1 MRIVPLAV
9 KNYFVYG
16 IPIEDTIRN
25 STDIFDFCLRLKT
38 NSKSKPILR
47 HLNEEDHIVEDVL
60 DRTTRYYVCTGGK
73 SSLIKDFGKKE
84 SGVNVGYSV
93 EIFNRFVE
101 KPMVD
106 YKIDYNFY
114 IKEAH
119 KLVYGIKSLQLNLFD

>member
-47 HLNEEDHIVEDVL
+47 HLNEEDRIVEDIL
-60 DRTTRYYVCTGGK
+60 DRTTRYYVCTGGR
-73 SSLIKDFGKKE
+73 SSLIKDFGEKE

-93 EIFNRFVE
+93 EIFNKFVE
-101 KPMVD
+101 KPMAD

-114 IKEAH
+114 IKEAY